1 MRKITKGVY
10 FENAY
15 RSGNVGFAVTDD
27 GAVLVDSP
35 MMPSDAWNWL
45 KRIASI
51 SRKGIAFLVNTD
63 YHVERVL
70 GNCFFPTPTI
80 AHQLTWTEMQRYDGS
95 YLQRYFRHQKERYPS
110 ITADLAKARIVLP
123 ELALSGNMTLYR
135 GGRIFRLIHTG
146 GHTPASIMVLLPKE
160 QVLFA
165 GDVIVNGEHPSLGQA
180 DSLEWLHALEMIRG
194 MRDVDIIVP
203 GAGDLCDTVATEALT
218 NYIIE
223 MRERVYEHYEDGCT
237 RRETVDKVKMEGH
250 FGIPPDRQA
259 EIARRIRSS
268 VERVYDEF
276 KRQRGKNSL

>member
-1 MRKITKGVY
+1 MRKIAKGVY

-35 MMPSDAWNWL
+35 MMPSDAWTWL

-110 ITADLAKARIVLP
+110 ITADLSKARIVLP